1 MAVEVG
7 KIWRYPMERQHV
19 VSNPTIFSR
28 DIDIQRR
35 MFIEAAISTGVIVDF
50 FRCISDVSDFYNDSN
65 CKWEEPV
72 KLPVIF
78 DDHPKVKTLKALG
91 WFTEDDERPMLLY
104 LPMYKDWITKELLD
118 VRENSLVRIHYF
130 GQNIPAEFR
139 ITEKKMDSV
148 YGVHW
153 ACKLSPERLDEFSI
167 IQEDGRHFLKRK
179 LRDFDCSHD
188 IDEDSDNR
196 KYVHDGVNDG
206 IIDAVPSDYDYW
218 DLVTNGKSENTVDKY
233 DYKEDKDI
241 IDGRD
246 DNEED
251 FYGD

>member
-1 MAVEVG
+1 MREELG
-7 KIWRYPMERQHV
+7 KTWRYPMERQHV

-35 MFIEAAISTGVIVDF
+35 MFIEAAISMGVIVDF
-50 FRCISDVSDFYNDSN
+50 YRCCSDKSDFYNDAN

-78 DDHPKVKTLKALG
+78 DEHPRVKILKALG
-91 WFTEDDERPMLLY
+91 WYTEDDERPTLLY
-104 LPMYKDWITKELLD
+104 LPMYKDWILKEILD

-130 GQNIPAEFR
+130 GQNIPSEFR

-153 ACKLSPERLDEFSI
+153 VCKLAPERMDEFSI
-167 IQEDGRHFLKRK
+167 IEEKGRHFLKRVK
-179 LRDFDCSHD
+179 RDMDCSHD
-188 IDEDSDNR
+188 MDENADNR
-196 KYVHDGVNDG
+196 KFVHDGVNDN
-206 IIDAVPSDYDYW
+206 ITEANSSDYDYY
-218 DLVTNGKSENTVDKY
+218 DLITNGKSENTVDKF
-233 DYKEDKDI
+233 DYYEDKDY

-246 DNEED
+246 DNED